1 MDMAVRIDETV
12 TTLLSVI
19 VYVVQ
24 GKKLRMD
31 MQLRTREMQVLNAG
45 VKSLNITLDGIH
57 QRIVSK
63 AMILEKQIFR
73 R

>member
-31 MQLRTREMQVLNAG
+31 M
-45 VKSLNITLDGIH
+45 
-57 QRIVSK
+57 
-63 AMILEKQIFR
+63 
-73 R
+73 

>member
-1 MDMAVRIDETV
+1 MDMAGRIDETV